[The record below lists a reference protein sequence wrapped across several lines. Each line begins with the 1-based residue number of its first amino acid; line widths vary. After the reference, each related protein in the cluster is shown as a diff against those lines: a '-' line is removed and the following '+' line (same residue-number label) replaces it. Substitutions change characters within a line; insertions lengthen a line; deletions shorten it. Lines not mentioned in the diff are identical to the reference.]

1 MMQQMMNPIV
11 RVLSRMNHLAESWT
25 LEAVDRTVSSIDVWL
40 DRLQQ
45 GLHGSARRRTLG
57 RIPDGD

>member
-45 GLHGSARRRTLG
+45 GLQPVGRKTLG
-57 RIPDGD
+57 RISDGD